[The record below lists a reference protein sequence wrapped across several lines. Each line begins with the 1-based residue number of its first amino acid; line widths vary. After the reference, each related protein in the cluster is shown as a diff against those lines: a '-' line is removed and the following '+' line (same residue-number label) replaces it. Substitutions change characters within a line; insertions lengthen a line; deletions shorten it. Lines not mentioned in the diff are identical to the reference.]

1 MADVKVTINGKTIN
15 VPAGTN
21 IVDAARMVDTAV
33 PVFCY
38 HPKMKPVGMCRM
50 CLVQVGTPKV
60 DPATR
65 QPVLNADGTP
75 VIAMMPKLQTGC
87 TTPVSEGMV
96 VNTVSDDVK
105 FAQKGVLEFLLT
117 SHPLDC
123 PVCDKG
129 GECPLQNLTMEFGPG
144 NSRFEYNDKVHF
156 QKPVPLGDLIFLDRE
171 RCILCSRCVRF
182 QDEIADDQVLGFDQR
197 GRNWQIISKS
207 EPGFDSKY
215 SGNTTDICPVGALT
229 TSDFRFKARV
239 WELQSKPAVCTLC
252 PVGCNISLDMRH
264 DELKRVMPRE
274 NSAVNEIWLCD
285 KGRFGHRF
293 LDAEG
298 RLTQPLIRRNGK
310 LVAASWDE
318 ALELVAEKLGGIARA
333 HGGAAVAGLADAR
346 LSNEDFYVFQKLL
359 RGLGSANI
367 DMGSGAFYSNATDE
381 IGAQLGVGTGTDL
394 STLGKG
400 TTVIVIGADP
410 EEEAPLYMLRLR
422 GIAQRGGTLITA
434 SQRPAKLERSATKR
448 VRYAVNGDR
457 AFLRGVLKALLQ
469 AGGEV
474 KPAGKI
480 DGLAELI
487 SDVKRTSAAD
497 LAAAAGVSEA
507 EFTATA
513 EAYRS
518 ADNAII
524 VYGSELRSSGAAAVD
539 LVAALAL
546 TTGKYGKANSGVI
559 ALLPG
564 GNSRGGNDMGVR
576 PDRGPGYSA
585 APRGLSAA
593 EVWPA
598 VSAGTVR
605 GLWLAGVDAAAAL
618 PAAAAAIKQAEF
630 TVVQDLFLT
639 ATAELADVV
648 LPAAAVAEREGSYTN
663 AERRVQRSRQAR
675 PAVGDAR
682 ADWQIIAG
690 VATALQAAPAG
701 AGRSG
706 SGDGALGG
714 WDYLTVS
721 EIADEIAA
729 TVSGYRGISYRALA
743 ATGNNGGWG
752 RQPNEAVYYDGTS
765 YTNTEGVGLTAA
777 AGKPALT
784 LQRGNDTP
792 AAPADR
798 LLLLHQPLA
807 YDDDVLLRGSKLQ
820 THIAAAHV
828 VLATADAQR
837 LGVSAGETVS
847 VSTQRGSISL
857 PVRVVA
863 DLPRGLAL
871 VPATLPG
878 SGAAAIA
885 DGARS
890 WVTVTRGGAA

>member
-1 MADVKVTINGKTIN
+1 MADVKVTINGKTIS

-50 CLVQVGTPKV
+50 CLVQVGTPKM

-65 QPVLNADGTP
+65 RPVLNADGTP

-96 VNTVSDDVK
+96 VNTVSDEVK

-156 QKPVPLGDLIFLDRE
+156 QKPVPLGDLIYLDRE

-293 LDAEG
+293 LDADG
-298 RLTQPLIRRNGK
+298 RLTQPLIRRNGT
-310 LVAASWDE
+310 LQPASWAE
-318 ALELVAEKLGGIARA
+318 ALELVAEKLGGIARE
-333 HGGAAVAGLADAR
+333 HGGTALAGLADAR
-346 LSNEDFYVFQKLL
+346 LSNEDFFVFQKLL
-359 RGLGSANI
+359 RELGSANI
-367 DMGSGAFYSNATDE
+367 DMGTGAFYSNASDDV
-381 IGAQLGVGTGTDL
+381 GAQLAVGAGTDL
-394 STLGKG
+394 SGLGKG
-400 TTVIVIGADP
+400 TAVLVIGADP

-422 GIAQRGGTLITA
+422 GIAQRGGTLVTA
-434 SQRPAKLERSATKR
+434 SQRPSKLERSATQR
-448 VRYAVNGDR
+448 LRYAVNGDQ
-457 AFLRGVLKALLQ
+457 ALLKALLKALLQ
-469 AGGEV
+469 SGATAQ
-474 KPAGKI
+474 PAGKI

-487 SDVKRTSAAD
+487 GELKRASLAE
-497 LAAAAGVSEA
+497 LAAAAGLSEA
-507 EFTATA
+507 AVTAAA

-518 ADNAII
+518 ADNALI

-539 LVAALAL
+539 LIAALAL
-546 TTGKYGKANSGVI
+546 VSGKYGRANSGVI

-576 PDRGPGYSA
+576 PDRGPGYA
-585 APRGLSAA
+585 ATTRGLSAA
-593 EVWPA
+593 ELWPA
-598 VSAGTVR
+598 VSAGKVR

-648 LPAAAVAEREGSYTN
+648 LPAAAVAEREGTYTN

-675 PAVGDAR
+675 PAVGSAR
-682 ADWQIIAG
+682 ADWQIVAG

-706 SGDGALGG
+706 SGDGAVGG
-714 WDYLTVS
+714 WEYVTVAD
-721 EIADEIAA
+721 IGDEIAA
-729 TVSGYRGISYRALA
+729 TVSGYRGISHKALA
-743 ATGNNGGWG
+743 ATGSAGSWG

-765 YTNTEGVGLTAA
+765 YTNSEGIGLTATVSKPTLSLRRGAEAAA
-777 AGKPALT
+777 AGK
-784 LQRGNDTP
+784 
-792 AAPADR
+792 
-798 LLLLHQPLA
+798 LLMLHQPLA
-807 YDDDVLLRGSKLQ
+807 YDGDALLRGSKLQ

-828 VLATADAQR
+828 VLAAADAQA
-837 LGVSAGETVS
+837 LGVKAGETVT
-847 VSTQRGSISL
+847 VATQRGSVTL
-857 PVRVVA
+857 PARVVA
-863 DLPRGLAL
+863 DLPRGLL
-871 VPATLPG
+871 LLPATLPG